1 MSKFKD
7 KFGNEYANEA
17 LLKLNE
23 FFQALKELPN
33 ADKISLV
40 EVAINGNGISLYR
53 QTVHHN
59 GTEKENEILN
69 IKGQFIEKG
78 YIIKNKRK

>member
-33 ADKISLV
+33 ADKI
-40 EVAINGNGISLYR
+40 
-53 QTVHHN
+53 
-59 GTEKENEILN
+59 LN